1 MDQGREIRFYGMALL
16 LLMADQ
22 ISKSLIIR
30 FIPAYTLVPIVPGFF
45 NLTYVLNPGAAFGL
59 LSKGDPSYRNPFFI
73 GVSLV
78 AILFVLYC
86 YWRQGRGKPLYG
98 TGLGLVAGGALGNLL
113 DRIFQGAVVDFFDF
127 HLGRHHWPAFNLADS
142 GISIGVALL
151 VWQLWREARQ

>member
-113 DRIFQGAVVDFFDF
+113 DRIFQGAVVDFLDF